1 MRRSKVLAGSREK
14 GQLADDAVE
23 WVMYRHRPA
32 VLQDPFLVR
41 VDGEED
47 DEEVMEM
54 EDLEVVKEVGSSSI
68 LHWNYRNLTHLPQEL
83 LGEFWWSLNI
93 LHLSMFKCTVN
104 RTFDRANPEYGN
116 TPRQFFWG
124 C

>member
-1 MRRSKVLAGSREK
+1 MLKS
-14 GQLADDAVE
+14 ADDAVE
-23 WVMYRHRPA
+23 QVMYRHRPEL
-32 VLQDPFLVR
+32 LQDPFLVR

-83 LGEFWWSLNI
+83 LGEFCCSLNI
-93 LHLSMFKCTVN
+93 LHLPIYRPRWSHPG
-104 RTFDRANPEYGN
+104 DLPERKSN
-116 TPRQFFWG
+116 
-124 C
+124 